1 MANGTDSEEFVV
13 LSTVRPGLKREFA
26 FALKAQSEIRGS
38 FGRTR
43 ARKVQNGVPGDGVSS
58 GSGNKRLKRSPEAG
72 EGEGEVAV
80 RKPGSGGGGAA
91 GAKEAANVDARAVKG
106 EKLGRAFEGAVEST
120 SEEEAKNDAA
130 DVEDVRKSGLGDSL
144 GDNGLKSDIPT
155 ENVGF
160 KPEIV
165 SLNGAVKG
173 PEANP
178 KCEKAPAEIEATLM
192 ETEEDKVEKDTD
204 LGKTH
209 DLSSTEDLRKVEIAP
224 LSGKKEDQ
232 VLAEKPYRRFTRSA
246 LKPKEDVVEKN
257 AAKNVKRASLG
268 DGGDRKL
275 GNGASALVNTPTK
288 LEMKM
293 SKKIALK
300 KPFLSL
306 KDFLETGLL
315 EGLTVKYFRGAK
327 DRDCGKG
334 LCGVIRGAGIRCFC
348 ANCKGVDVVSP
359 TVFELHAGS
368 LNKRPPEYIFLENG
382 TTLRNVMNA
391 VKNAQLDTIEEAVQA
406 VLGSSRINKCS
417 ICLNCKGAISE
428 MTKGKPK
435 LLCNSCLELRE
446 SQVSPGQV
454 VSTDEVFLDQVAV
467 AAQAS
472 SDQAAVAEQASAGA
486 ATVSP
491 QRSPETHP
499 ALESSADLSA
509 GTAKAASSL
518 AKSRGK
524 LTRKDL
530 RLHKLVFEEDVLP
543 DGTEVAYFVRG
554 KKLLVG
560 YKKGFGIFCTCC
572 DSQVS
577 PSQFEAHAGWS
588 SRRKPYLN
596 IYTSNGVSL
605 HELAISLSRSRRLS
619 TNDNDDLCSICF
631 DGGDLLCCDTCPRAF
646 HLDCISLSRVPK
658 ESWNCRY
665 CQNNHQMEKFVE
677 HNVNALA
684 AGRVA
689 GADPIEQITKRCIR
703 IVKTPETEEVGV
715 CALCSNKGFTKSGFG
730 PKTVIICDQCEK
742 EFHVCCLR
750 DHKVADLKEL
760 PEGNWFCCMDCE
772 NMHSALEEMVIQGE
786 KNLPDSL
793 LDVIK
798 KKCEAKDTQ
807 NESNLDI
814 RWRILNYKILS
825 NDASKRLLS
834 KSVALFHE
842 RFDPIAETRNGRD
855 LIPAM
860 VYGRSYKGQVLSG
873 MFCVILIVNHEVV
886 SAGTLRIFGHEMAEL
901 PLVATSKDYQGQGYF
916 QSLFG
921 CIERL
926 LHSLNVKNLV
936 LPAAEEAESIW
947 TNRFGFGK
955 MTPEELKQL
964 RRNRQ
969 MMVFQGTTVLHKAV
983 PVFPETE

>member
-1 MANGTDSEEFVV
+1 MANGTDTEEFVV
-13 LSTVRPGLKREFA
+13 LSKVRPGLKREFA
-26 FALKAQSEIRGS
+26 FALKAQSEIGGS

-43 ARKVQNGVPGDGVSS
+43 ARKVQNGAPGDDGAPSVS
-58 GSGNKRLKRSPEAG
+58 GSKRLRKSPEAG
-72 EGEGEVAV
+72 EGEVAA
-80 RKPGSGGGGAA
+80 RKPGSEVGGAA
-91 GAKEAANVDARAVKG
+91 GAEEEEAAANVDARGVEADKP
-106 EKLGRAFEGAVEST
+106 GRDVEGAVEST
-120 SEEEAKNDAA
+120 GADEAKSDAAA
-130 DVEDVRKSGLGDSL
+130 DVEDVRKSGVGDSL
-144 GDNGLKSDIPT
+144 GDDGLKSDVLT
-155 ENVGF
+155 ENVGL

-165 SLNGAVKG
+165 SLNGAAKG
-173 PEANP
+173 TEAS
-178 KCEKAPAEIEATLM
+178 EKGPAEIEATLM
-192 ETEEDKVEKDTD
+192 ETEEDKVDEDAD
-204 LGKTH
+204 LGKIH
-209 DLSSTEDLRKVEIAP
+209 DLSITEDQRKVEIAP
-224 LSGKKEDQ
+224 SSGNKEGQ
-232 VLAEKPYRRFTRSA
+232 VQAEKPYRRFTRSA
-246 LKPKEDVVEKN
+246 LKPKEDVVEKTG
-257 AAKNVKRASLG
+257 AKYVRRAS

-275 GNGASALVNTPTK
+275 ENGASALVNTPTK

-300 KPFLSL
+300 KPFSTLR
-306 KDFLETGLL
+306 DFLETGLL
-315 EGLTVKYFRGAK
+315 EGVAVKYFRVLR
-327 DRDCGKG
+327 DRDHGKG
-334 LCGVIRGAGIRCFC
+334 LGGVVRGAGIQCFC
-348 ANCKGVDVVSP
+348 AECEGVNVVSP
-359 TVFELHAGS
+359 AAFELHAGS
-368 LNKRPPEYIFLENG
+368 LNKRPPEYTFLENG
-382 TTLRNVMNA
+382 KSLRDVMNV
-391 VKNAQLDTIEEAVQA
+391 VKNAQLDTIEEAVEA
-406 VLGSSRINKCS
+406 VIGPSRMNKCK

-428 MTKGKPK
+428 MKTGKPK

-454 VSTDEVFLDQVAV
+454 VTTDEVFLDQVAV
-467 AAQAS
+467 AAQAPP
-472 SDQAAVAEQASAGA
+472 DQAAVAEQASAGA
-486 ATVSP
+486 AAVSP
-491 QRSPETHP
+491 RRLPETHP
-499 ALESSADLSA
+499 ALESSPDLSA
-509 GTAKAASSL
+509 GTTKAASSQ
-518 AKSRGK
+518 AKSWGK

-572 DSQVS
+572 NSLVS
-577 PSQFEAHAGWS
+577 PSQFEAHAGWPT
-588 SRRKPYLN
+588 RRKPYLN

-619 TNDNDDLCSICF
+619 TSENDDLCSICF

-646 HLDCISLSRVPK
+646 HLECISLSRIPK
-658 ESWNCRY
+658 DSWNCRY
-665 CQNNHQMEKFVE
+665 CQNIHQMEKLVE

-715 CALCSNKGFTKSGFG
+715 CALCSSKGFTKSGFG
-730 PKTVIICDQCEK
+730 PRTVIICDQCEK

-772 NMHSALEEMVIQGE
+772 KMHSALEEMVTQGE
-786 KNLPDSL
+786 KKLPDSL

-798 KKCEAKDTQ
+798 KKREDKDTQ

-814 RWRILNYKILS
+814 RWRILNNKMS
-825 NDASKRLLS
+825 SDDASKRLLS

-901 PLVATSKDYQGQGYF
+901 PLVATSTDCQGQGYF

-983 PVFPETE
+983 PLFPETE

>member
-13 LSTVRPGLKREFA
+13 LSRVRPGLKREFA

-43 ARKVQNGVPGDGVSS
+43 ARKVQNGVYSDGVSS
-58 GSGNKRLKRSPEAG
+58 SSGSKRLKKSPEAG
-72 EGEGEVAV
+72 EGELAV
-80 RKPGSGGGGAA
+80 RKPVSEGERAA
-91 GAKEAANVDARAVKG
+91 ATGVVANVDAHAVKG
-106 EKLGRAFEGAVEST
+106 EKTGRHFEGAVDLM
-120 SEEEAKNDAA
+120 SEEEAKSDMV
-130 DVEDVRKSGLGDSL
+130 DVEDVRKSSLGDSL
-144 GDNGLKSDIPT
+144 SDNGLKSDIPT

-160 KPEIV
+160 KPEII
-165 SLNGAVKG
+165 SHNGAVNGAEASPKG
-173 PEANP
+173 
-178 KCEKAPAEIEATLM
+178 PAEIETTLM
-192 ETEEDKVEKDTD
+192 ETKEDKVGKDAD
-204 LGKTH
+204 LGKIH
-209 DLSSTEDLRKVEIAP
+209 ELPFTEDQRKVEIAP
-224 LSGKKEDQ
+224 LSGNKANQ

-246 LKPKEDVVEKN
+246 LKPKEDVVEKTV
-257 AAKNVKRASLG
+257 AKNARKVSHGKVIG
-268 DGGDRKL
+268 DGGDMKL
-275 GNGASALVNTPTK
+275 GNGAISLVNTPTK
-288 LEMKM
+288 LELKM

-300 KPFLSL
+300 KPFSTL

-315 EGLTVKYFRGAK
+315 EGLAVKYFRVLR
-327 DRDCGKG
+327 DRKREKG
-334 LCGVIRGAGIRCFC
+334 LGGVIRGAGIQCSC
-348 ANCKGVDVVSP
+348 EDCKGVDVVSP
-359 TVFELHAGS
+359 TIFELHAGS

-382 TTLRNVMNA
+382 KTLRDVMNA
-391 VKNAQLDTIEEAVQA
+391 VKNAQLDTMEEAVQA
-406 VLGSSRINKCS
+406 VLGSSRINKCN
-417 ICLNCKGAISE
+417 ICLNCKGAISK
-428 MTKGKPK
+428 MTTGNPK
-435 LLCNSCLELRE
+435 LLCNSCLELRQ

-454 VSTDEVFLDQVAV
+454 VATEEAFLDEVSFV
-467 AAQAS
+467 AQAS
-472 SDQAAVAEQASAGA
+472 PDQAAVAEQASAGV

-491 QRSPETHP
+491 RRLPETHP

-509 GTAKAASSL
+509 GPAKVASSQ
-518 AKSRGK
+518 AKSWGK

-543 DGTEVAYFVRG
+543 DGTEVAYFIRG

-572 DSQVS
+572 DSEVS
-577 PSQFEAHAGWS
+577 PSQFEAHAGWP

-605 HELAISLSRSRRLS
+605 HELAISLSRSRKLS
-619 TNDNDDLCSICF
+619 ASENDDLCTICL

-646 HLDCISLSRVPK
+646 HLECISLSRIPK
-658 ESWNCRY
+658 NSWNCKY
-665 CQNNHQMEKFVE
+665 CLDMHQREKFVE
-677 HNVNALA
+677 YNVNAVA
-684 AGRVA
+684 AGRIA

-715 CALCSNKGFTKSGFG
+715 CALCRSKGFTKSGFG
-730 PKTVIICDQCEK
+730 PRTVIICDQCEK

-772 NMHSALEEMVIQGE
+772 RMHSALEEMVIQGE
-786 KNLPDSL
+786 KKLPDSL

-798 KKCEAKDTQ
+798 KKREEKDTQ

-814 RWRILNYKILS
+814 RWRILNNKILS
-825 NDASKRLLS
+825 DDASKQLLH

-842 RFDPIAETRNGRD
+842 RFDPIAETKSGRD

-860 VYGRSYKGQVLSG
+860 VYGRRYKDQVLSG
-873 MFCVILIVNHEVV
+873 MFCVILIVDHAVV
-886 SAGTLRIFGHEMAEL
+886 SAGTLRIFGQEMAEL
-901 PLVATSKDYQGQGYF
+901 PLVATSTDCQGQGYF

-947 TNRFGFGK
+947 TNRFGFCK
-955 MTPEELKQL
+955 MTSEELKQL

-983 PVFPETE
+983 PVFPERE

>member
-13 LSTVRPGLKREFA
+13 LSRVRPGLKREFA

-43 ARKVQNGVPGDGVSS
+43 ARRAQNGAYGGGVSS
-58 GSGNKRLKRSPEAG
+58 GSGNNKRLKRSPEAAG
-72 EGEGEVAV
+72 EGELAV
-80 RKPGSGGGGAA
+80 RKPVSEGERAA
-91 GAKEAANVDARAVKG
+91 GAGEAANVVARAVKV
-106 EKLGRAFEGAVEST
+106 EKLGRDCEGAAGST
-120 SEEEAKNDAA
+120 SEEEAKSDVV
-130 DVEDVRKSGLGDSL
+130 DVEDVRKSSLGGSV

-165 SLNGAVKG
+165 SLDGAVKG
-173 PEANP
+173 TEANP
-178 KCEKAPAEIEATLM
+178 VRE
-192 ETEEDKVEKDTD
+192 EEDKVEKDTD
-204 LGKTH
+204 LGKLH
-209 DLSSTEDLRKVEIAP
+209 GLSFTGDQRKVETAP
-224 LSGKKEDQ
+224 LSGNKEDQ

-246 LKPKEDVVEKN
+246 LKPKEDVVEKTV
-257 AAKNVKRASLG
+257 ATNVRKASHGKVIG

-275 GNGASALVNTPTK
+275 ENGASALVNTPTK
-288 LEMKM
+288 LEIKM

-300 KPFLSL
+300 KPFSTL

-315 EGLTVKYFRGAK
+315 EGLAVKYFRVLR
-327 DRDCGKG
+327 DRNREKG
-334 LCGVIRGAGIRCFC
+334 LGGVIRGTGIQCSC
-348 ANCKGVDVVSP
+348 AECKGVNVVSP
-359 TVFELHAGS
+359 AIFELHAGS
-368 LNKRPPEYIFLENG
+368 LNKRPPEYIVLANG
-382 TTLRNVMNA
+382 KTLRDVMNA
-391 VKNAQLDTIEEAVQA
+391 VKNAQLDTIEEAVQD
-406 VLGSSRINKCS
+406 VLGSSRINKCN

-428 MTKGKPK
+428 MTTGNLK
-435 LLCNSCLELRE
+435 LLCNSCLDLRG
-446 SQVSPGQV
+446 SRVSPGQV
-454 VSTDEVFLDQVAV
+454 VTTDEVFLDQVAV

-472 SDQAAVAEQASAGA
+472 PDQGAVAEQASAGVA
-486 ATVSP
+486 AVSP
-491 QRSPETHP
+491 QRLPETHP

-509 GTAKAASSL
+509 GTARAASSQ

-560 YKKGFGIFCTCC
+560 YKKGFAIFCTCC
-572 DSQVS
+572 DSEVS
-577 PSQFEAHAGWS
+577 PSQFEAHAGWP

-605 HELAISLSRSRRLS
+605 HELAISLSRRRRLS
-619 TNDNDDLCSICF
+619 TNENDDLCSICF

-646 HLDCISLSRVPK
+646 HLECVSLSRIPK
-658 ESWNCRY
+658 DSWNCRY
-665 CQNNHQMEKFVE
+665 CQNIHQMEKCVE

-684 AGRVA
+684 AGRIA

-715 CALCSNKGFTKSGFG
+715 CALCRSKGFTKSGFG
-730 PKTVIICDQCEK
+730 PRTVIICDQCEK

-772 NMHSALEEMVIQGE
+772 RMHSALEEMVIQGE
-786 KNLPDSL
+786 KKLPDSL

-798 KKCEAKDTQ
+798 KKREEKDTQ

-814 RWRILNYKILS
+814 RWRILNNKILS
-825 NDASKRLLS
+825 DDASKRLLS

-873 MFCVILIVNHEVV
+873 MFCVILLVNHAVV

-901 PLVATSKDYQGQGYF
+901 PLVATSTDCQGRGYF

-983 PVFPETE
+983 PVFPETESSRINV